1 MKAIFDQQTVTPPFA
16 RRAKRKN
23 EKLLELFMN
32 EYLRFALAKQK
43 ETLDFSFYN
52 KFNVLF

>member
-1 MKAIFDQQTVTPPFA
+1 MKVIFDQQTVTPPFE

-43 ETLDFSFYN
+43 EMLDFSFYN

>member
-1 MKAIFDQQTVTPPFA
+1 MKVIFDQQTVTPPFE

-32 EYLRFALAKQK
+32 EYLHFALAKQK
-43 ETLDFSFYN
+43 EMLDFSFYN

>member
-1 MKAIFDQQTVTPPFA
+1 MKAIFDQQTVTPRFA

-43 ETLDFSFYN
+43 EMLDFSFYS